1 MHYHNVGS
9 KYKCQI
15 LSRKKNIII
24 RPNHFKTGRDVFE
37 EPWFM
42 VKLVYITGAV
52 LNVTGFLSL
61 KSALNI
67 LRGEKKKDE
76 Y

>member
-52 LNVTGFLSL
+52 LNVQGFYL
-61 KSALNI
+61 
-67 LRGEKKKDE
+67 
-76 Y
+76 